1 MQSQGENWF
10 VAQHKANS
18 ARIAERN
25 LRQQGFRS
33 FLPREE
39 KTRRVRGKFVTAPAP
54 LFPGYIFVAF
64 DKKDARWPAI
74 NATHGITRL
83 VSFGREPAEVPSPL
97 ISELMA
103 RCDATG
109 LFQSTA
115 KLQEGDLVRV
125 TKGPFAEMI
134 TTIETLES
142 DQRIWILMEVMG
154 GNTRTTIAANALRP
168 A

>member
-1 MQSQGENWF
+1 MQSQGESWF
-10 VAQHKANS
+10 VAQYKPNS

-25 LRQQGFRS
+25 LRQQGFCTL
-33 FLPREE
+33 LPREE
-39 KTRRVRGKFVTAPAP
+39 KTRRVRGKFITAPAP

-64 DKKDARWPAI
+64 DKTDAPWSAI
-74 NATHGITRL
+74 NATYGITRL
-83 VSFGREPAEVPSPL
+83 VSFGKEPAEIPSPL

-109 LFQSTA
+109 LFQPTA

-134 TTIETLES
+134 ATIETLES
-142 DQRIWILMEVMG
+142 DQRIWVLMEMMG
-154 GNTRTTIAANALRP
+154 ANTRTAIDASALRP